1 MKNFIFLSKN
11 IIKVLFQYK
20 YLVTLVIFIVYV
32 GFIDEYS
39 VVRRIG
45 FYNRKTKLQNQIERY
60 QKEFDESTK
69 MLNELNENP
78 QAIEQIAREKYLM
91 KKPNEDVFIF
101 ED

>member
-1 MKNFIFLSKN
+1 MKNFIFFSKN

-69 MLNELNENP
+69 MLNELNENT

>member
-1 MKNFIFLSKN
+1 MT
-11 IIKVLFQYK
+11 VL
-20 YLVTLVIFIVYV
+20 LVIFIVYV

>member
-1 MKNFIFLSKN
+1 MKNFIFFSKN